1 MTTDNFTNLIQQH
14 IGMLNEQPEAG
25 APPAGEEPPMDPNA
39 APPAA
44 PAPAPAAD
52 PGPQALQDIQLASR
66 IALQVD
72 GLTPQD
78 RAMLIQQ
85 VTGEN
90 VAQIRELLSSIAD
103 KYDVPD

>member
-39 APPAA
+39 APPPA